1 MEHRMRLLITGS
13 QGQVARAFIE
23 AAPAQKDIEAC
34 AIGRPGL
41 DICNTPTIERALSD
55 IKPDI
60 VINTAAYTAVD
71 DAEGDEARARALNR
85 DGAGMLASAAAKRG
99 TPIIHLSTDYVFDGT
114 KSAPYVET
122 DATGPTSVYG
132 RTKLEGEQAVAA
144 ANAKHIILRTA
155 WVYSPFGKNFVKT
168 ILTHAGKGTDLKVVN
183 DQTGS
188 PTYAPH
194 LADAIMDVA
203 RRIVAANG
211 NGIGWGVYHA
221 GGSGYASWFEVAR
234 EILDQSQANGGPSTS
249 LSPIG
254 TDGYPTRA
262 KRPTNSRLDCTKL
275 ATTFGITQPDWRD
288 GVKLCVARLLRPSE

>member
-1 MEHRMRLLITGS
+1 MRLLITGS

-23 AAPAQKDIEAC
+23 AAPAQNDIEAC

-85 DGAGMLASAAAKRG
+85 DGAAMLATAAAKRG

-114 KSAPYVET
+114 KNAPYIET
-122 DATGPTSVYG
+122 DPTGPTSIYG

-144 ANAKHIILRTA
+144 ANAKHVILRTA

-168 ILTHAGKGTDLKVVN
+168 ILTHAGRGTDLKVVN
-183 DQTGS
+183 DQRGS

-194 LADAIMDVA
+194 LVEAIMGVA
-203 RRIVAANG
+203 RNIVATNG
-211 NGIGWGVYHA
+211 EGTHWGVYHA
-221 GGSGYASWFEVAR
+221 GGAGYASWYEVAR
-234 EILDQSQANGGPSTS
+234 EILDQSNAQGGPTTS
-249 LSPIG
+249 LAPIG

-262 KRPTNSRLDCTKL
+262 KRPANSRLDCSKL
-275 ATTFGITQPDWRD
+275 ASTFGVTQPDWRE
-288 GVKLCVARLLRPSE
+288 GVRLCVARLLKDET

>member
-1 MEHRMRLLITGS
+1 MEHCMRLLITGS

-85 DGAGMLASAAAKRG
+85 DGAGMLAAAAAKRG

-194 LADAIMDVA
+194 LVDAIMGVA

-211 NGIGWGVYHA
+211 DGIGWGVYHA
-221 GGSGYASWFEVAR
+221 GGAGYASWFEVAR

-288 GVKLCVARLLRPSE
+288 GVKLCVAQLLRPSE